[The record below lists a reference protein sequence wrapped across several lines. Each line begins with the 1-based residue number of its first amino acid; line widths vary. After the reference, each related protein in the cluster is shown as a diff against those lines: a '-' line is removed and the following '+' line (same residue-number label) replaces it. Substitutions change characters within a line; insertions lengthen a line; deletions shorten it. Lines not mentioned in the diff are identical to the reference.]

1 MGFDIKRMDIYRKVP
16 KDLTQPTVTGAIVSI
31 CCILFITFMLAT
43 ELVWFVNPDV
53 KSELIVENFD
63 PTERIPVRINVSIP
77 RMKCEFLGIDIQD
90 DQGRH
95 EVGFVENTVKTP
107 IGEGGEGCLF
117 EARFQINKLPGNFH
131 LSTHSV
137 DVQPD
142 SYDFAHEIHEVSFGS
157 KIRKISSKMERANFN
172 PLKGREKTD
181 GNSLESH
188 EYVMRVVPTTYED
201 IKSNKLVAYQYTYA
215 YRSHISFG
223 HGGRVIPALWFR
235 YDLNPITVRYHE
247 TRPPLY
253 HFLTTV
259 CAIVGGTFTVA
270 SIIDSAIFSATEI
283 FKKFEIGKL
292 N

>member
-16 KDLTQPTVTGAIVSI
+16 KDLTQPTTTGAIISI
-31 CCILFITFMLAT
+31 CCGVFISLMLVV
-43 ELVWFVNPDV
+43 ELLWFVSPDI
-53 KSELIVENFD
+53 KSELIVENAD
-63 PTERIPVRINVSIP
+63 PTERIPVRINITVP

-107 IGEGGEGCLF
+107 IGDEGCLF
-117 EARFQINKLPGNFH
+117 EAKFHINKVPGNFH

-137 DVQPD
+137 DIQPD
-142 SYDFAHEIHEVSFGS
+142 DYDFAHEINEISFGS
-157 KIRKISSKMERANFN
+157 KIRKISSKNIRSSFN
-172 PLKGREKTD
+172 PLGGRSRTD

-188 EYVMRVVPTTYED
+188 EYIMRIVPTTYEEVNG
-201 IKSNKLVAYQYTYA
+201 NKLVAYQYTYA

-247 TRPPLY
+247 DRPPLY

-270 SIIDSAIFSATEI
+270 GIIDSAIFSASEL
-283 FKKFEIGKL
+283 FKKFELGKMT
-292 N
+292 